1 MKKFASLLIMAF
13 FMLALA
19 PTLRAACS
27 CDASTKYK
35 CKSEDSQGNK
45 CFGTGKSN
53 AEIVFL

>member
-1 MKKFASLLIMAF
+1 MKKLVFLLIMTF

-19 PTLRAACS
+19 PNLHAACS

-45 CFGTGKSN
+45 CVGTGKSN